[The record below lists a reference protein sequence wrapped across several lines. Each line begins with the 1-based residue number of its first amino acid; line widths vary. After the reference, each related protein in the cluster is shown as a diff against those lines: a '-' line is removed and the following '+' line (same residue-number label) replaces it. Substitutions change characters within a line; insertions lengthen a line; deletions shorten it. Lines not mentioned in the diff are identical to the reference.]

1 MNKQVYFLVDSFKII
16 LKRLDLNFIYE
27 LKMKYFILFFFF
39 YYSNLISQEF
49 DYKNYYK
56 LCYEA
61 EYHVALNKKQEAW
74 DLYNQA
80 FVEFFPQIGN
90 LNKAIELGE
99 YLQNNGENVETQLDL
114 LIELKKYFFTDNFLI
129 RSEING
135 KIKKVF
141 LEYFPYLTESDFK
154 PLTINK
160 INNLLELSKFLYA
173 DQTIRKIENSTCKDS
188 LIIKVDKKI
197 YTDFSTYIRVNGYPN
212 KKEYGMYAIYPYF
225 LLMHNSIYY
234 GITSEIEKLL
244 LQQIEEGNFHPSM
257 YARLVDRYRS
267 WVTLQPQLYGE
278 WIENGKIGKIE
289 DIKNLDKRRAAIGL
303 EPYYEFCFKN
313 NYTLPKDYIIPK
325 KYMK

>member
-1 MNKQVYFLVDSFKII
+1 
-16 LKRLDLNFIYE
+16 
-27 LKMKYFILFFFF
+27 MKYIISIFLFC
-39 YYSNLISQEF
+39 YYSLISQEL
-49 DYKNYYK
+49 NYNKYYEI
-56 LCYEA
+56 CYEA
-61 EYHVALNKKQEAW
+61 EYNIVLNKEKEAW
-74 DLYNQA
+74 NLYNLA

-135 KIKKVF
+135 KIKNVL
-141 LEYFPYLTESDFK
+141 LESFPYLTESDFK

-197 YTDFSTYIRVNGYPN
+197 YTDFLTYIKINGYPGQ
-212 KKEYGMYAIYPYF
+212 KEYGMYAIYPYF
-225 LLMHNSIYY
+225 LLMHNTVYY
-234 GITSEIEKLL
+234 GITSEVEKLL
-244 LQQIEEGNFHPSM
+244 LQQIKEGNFHPSM
-257 YARLVDRYRS
+257 FARLVDRYRC
-267 WVTLQPQLYGE
+267 WVTLEPQLYGE
-278 WIENGKIGKIE
+278 WIENGNIGEIE
-289 DIKNLDKRRAAIGL
+289 DIRNIDKRRAAIGL
-303 EPYYEFCFKN
+303 ESYYEFCLKN

-325 KYMK
+325 KYR